1 MLMAL
6 PFLLLDDID
15 EVWEEM
21 IDSKSDLGDHNSKL
35 EKFIEYFADTWINET
50 CHFPRDLQNMFDVY
64 SSRTNNI
71 SKTYNHAK
79 WSSNEF

>member
-1 MLMAL
+1 MAL

-21 IDSKSDLGDHNSKL
+21 IDSKSDLGEHNSKL

-50 CHFPRDLQNMFDVY
+50 CHFPRDL
-64 SSRTNNI
+64 
-71 SKTYNHAK
+71 
-79 WSSNEF
+79 